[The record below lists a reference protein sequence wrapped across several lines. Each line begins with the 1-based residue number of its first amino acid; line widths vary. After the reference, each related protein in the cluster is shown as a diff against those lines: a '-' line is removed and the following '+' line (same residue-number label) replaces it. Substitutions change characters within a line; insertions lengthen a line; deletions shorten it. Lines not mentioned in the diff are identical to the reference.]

1 MIYEDEESIYF
12 VVYPTAIGGFM
23 CTIAMPVAIALWAIA
38 SLILAYQTFRWM
50 DDVRDGINALRDKI
64 APLGGKRAAPG
75 EEWKE
80 QYKDKSGGGED
91 DAASEGK
98 AEGVEI

>member
-1 MIYEDEESIYF
+1 MRMRKAFILSCILA
-12 VVYPTAIGGFM
+12 AIGGFM
-23 CTIAMPVAIALWAIA
+23 CPLVMPVAIALWAIA

-64 APLGGKRAAPG
+64 APIGGGKRAAPG

-80 QYKDKSGGGED
+80 QYKDKSGGGSD
-91 DAASEGK
+91 DAASGENSEGI
-98 AEGVEI
+98 EI